1 LADSSLDRAKAG
13 AVAAGIAAAA
23 LVVVAAAGIFGV
35 VGRSGFFHT
44 EDWQVVLTL
53 VAAFLCGS
61 CATAGLRL
69 LERRLVDPLGWLAV
83 VVGAVSFAVVAV
95 GIWWLDGWREHGE
108 TLGKVVASALVVLIS
123 TLVVATLRLVRP
135 PRSRFAFALFVLACL
150 CAVGID
156 GLALAKIWSLAP
168 TERDNS
174 SAAGSAG
181 ARLMLAFGI
190 VGVLAFLLT
199 PLAERLEL
207 LVPRTRRAGE
217 SSRL

>member
-1 LADSSLDRAKAG
+1 LADSSFDRVKAG

-23 LVVVAAAGIFGV
+23 LVVVAAAGIFSV
-35 VGRSGFFHT
+35 AGRSGFFHT
-44 EDWQVVLTL
+44 EDWQVFLTL

-69 LERRLVDPLGWLAV
+69 LERRLTDPLGLLAV
-83 VVGAVSFAVVAV
+83 AVGPVSFGVVAV

-108 TLGKVVASALVVLIS
+108 TLGKVVATALVLLIS
-123 TLVVATLRLVRP
+123 TLVLATLRLMGR
-135 PRSRFAFALFVLACL
+135 PRSRLSLALFALACL

-168 TERDNS
+168 TEGDNS
-174 SAAGSAG
+174 SVAGSAG
-181 ARLMLAFGI
+181 ARLMLALGV

-199 PLAERLEL
+199 PLADKLEL
-207 LVPRTRRAGE
+207 LIPRTRRAEE